1 MIVYKFGGASV
12 RNAEGVKNLVE
23 ILSRFQEAGVVVL
36 SALGKTTNQ
45 LEKLTVSL
53 FHQDQPGFTSR
64 LGQIR
69 DYHFRLMD
77 DLFPADHPVYET
89 AGAIFAGLEQS
100 FNAGWSD
107 YDFIYDQVVS
117 RGEILSTQIVSAYIK
132 RCGMDCRYEDIR
144 QHLIT
149 DRVFREANIDWPAT
163 REAVSRNMR
172 PFGRE
177 VLLTQG
183 FIGGTRDGWSTTLG
197 REGSDYTAAIL
208 ANIFDS
214 EKLIIWKDVPGVLN
228 ADPRYFRDPEKLERI
243 SYQEAIELAYYGA
256 KIIHPKTIK
265 PLQNKGIPLQVK
277 SFLEPE
283 KEGTL
288 IGEYEKNDGA
298 KPIFIVKEDQVL
310 ISIQPRDFSFVI
322 EEQLS
327 KIYGVFA
334 RHRARINIM
343 QNSALSFTVCVND
356 DYIRIPQLIDDLK
369 GEYRVLYNRGLQLIT
384 VRHYNEHV
392 LARIQKGRNVLVEQR
407 SRHTAQFLMES

>member
-1 MIVYKFGGASV
+1 
-12 RNAEGVKNLVE
+12 VE
-23 ILSRFQEAGVVVL
+23 ILSRFQEAGIVVL
-36 SALGKTTNQ
+36 SAFGKTTNH
-45 LEKLTVSL
+45 LERLTACL
-53 FHQDQPGFTSR
+53 FSQDLPGFSFS

-69 DYHFRLMD
+69 DYHFHLLE
-77 DLFPADHPVYET
+77 DLFPGDHPVYDVAES
-89 AGAIFAGLEQS
+89 IFAELEES
-100 FNAGWSD
+100 FSAGWKD

-117 RGEILSTQIVSAYIK
+117 RGEILSTQIVSAYINS
-132 RCGMDCRYEDIR
+132 CGISCRYEDIR

-149 DRVFREANIDWPAT
+149 DRVFREANIDWSAT
-163 REAVSRNMR
+163 RLAVSENLR
-172 PFGRE
+172 PGGRE

-183 FIGGTRDGWSTTLG
+183 FIGGTSDGWSTTLG

-208 ANIFDS
+208 ANLFDA
-214 EKLIIWKDVPGVLN
+214 EQLIIWKDVPGVLN
-228 ADPRYFRDPEKLERI
+228 ADPRYFQDPEKLERI

-256 KIIHPKTIK
+256 KILHPKTIK
-265 PLQNKGIPLQVK
+265 PLQNKGIPMQVK

-288 IGEYEKNDGA
+288 IGEYERYDGE

-310 ISIQPRDFSFVI
+310 ISILPRDFSFVV

-327 KIYGVFA
+327 KIYGIFA
-334 RHRARINIM
+334 RYRAQINIM

-356 DYIRIPQLIDDLK
+356 DYIRIPRLIEELK
-369 GEYRVLYNRGLQLIT
+369 SEYRVLYNRGLQLIT

-392 LARIQKGRNVLVEQR
+392 LAQIQKGRNVLIEQR